1 MVIQMSKDQAREY
14 PPRLYQEEDSNLE
27 GKGINHNIKL
37 GEFPAIRES
46 IGKDIWAE
54 LKETE
59 PGLIAKLV
67 DSHFLWSGKT
77 VHYLLCRQLRILKKE
92 L

>member
-1 MVIQMSKDQAREY
+1 MVIQMSEDQAREF
-14 PPRLYQEEDSNLE
+14 PPRLYQERDSNLE

-46 IGKDIWAE
+46 IGKEIWAE

-59 PGLIAKLV
+59 LGLIVKLV
-67 DSHFLWSGKT
+67 DSHIFYGLVRPYIIYYADS
-77 VHYLLCRQLRILKKE
+77 
-92 L
+92 